1 MSSMGRS
8 STKTALAAGGVLFA
22 AVLMIM
28 NGLFQFFQG
37 IMAVAKD
44 DVFVS
49 TTNYV
54 FQFNTTSWGWIH
66 LIFGLIIAVV
76 GFFLL
81 TGAVWARAV
90 AIALVGLQALTNFFF
105 LPYYPWWA
113 LVIIALDI
121 FVIWALATAPTD
133 AI

>member
-1 MSSMGRS
+1 
-8 STKTALAAGGVLFA
+8 
-22 AVLMIM
+22 MIM